1 MIFRASAHRRRE
13 ALLSSTAIFSY
24 APTVRI
30 IRPRR
35 PGKSHS
41 WRSGFN
47 WRFFHP
53 TRSGLSSSALE
64 VTGASPGSGG
74 AGGGLGGRRSPWVT
88 ENILDGRRGWFAMPY
103 CDDGE
108 VGRGPLRGL
117 SNRGRNLTSQQFT
130 PTRCHRSR
138 AGLIEPV
145 RRPVDLYLSLKR
157 RQPAFPSLMRSAFM
171 PPLVSRGIL
180 PLSQLQTSFYTTLA
194 FEPDR
199 RGAKGGEGRAT
210 DGRRTAPGR
219 RFI

>member
-88 ENILDGRRGWFAMPY
+88 GKHPRRATRMVCYAILRRRGGRTGAVTRVIESRTEPY
-103 CDDGE
+103 LATVHSHSLSSQSRRAHRASPE
-108 VGRGPLRGL
+108 ARRPLSLPQAAAAGL
-117 SNRGRNLTSQQFT
+117 SVLDAIGFHAAASLTRNFAAITTANQFLHDA
-130 PTRCHRSR
+130 R
-138 AGLIEPV
+138 V
-145 RRPVDLYLSLKR
+145 
-157 RQPAFPSLMRSAFM
+157 
-171 PPLVSRGIL
+171 
-180 PLSQLQTSFYTTLA
+180 
-194 FEPDR
+194 
-199 RGAKGGEGRAT
+199 
-210 DGRRTAPGR
+210 
-219 RFI
+219 